1 MLFSSL
7 FFTFAFLPSTTIM
20 YYLAGAHFR
29 DIVLLV
35 ASLFF
40 YAWGEPIYILLMC
53 SSIVVNYLVANLLGR
68 NDFDERQRKLFL
80 LGSLAL
86 NLGCLAYFKYF
97 GMIVDTIA
105 AIGCRDFNVIIPALP
120 IGISFYTFQTL
131 AYLLDVYWG
140 KIKPQRNLLQYAL
153 YISMFPQLVAGPIV
167 NYADIESQLSARSL
181 TLTGFSSGLRRFLC
195 GLAKKILLANNIGL
209 LWMEV
214 KTMSNTGVSAIMAWV
229 GVLAFALQIY
239 FDFSGYSDMA
249 IGLGEMFGFRFK
261 ENFRYPYVSRSVS
274 EFWRRW
280 HISLGSW
287 FREYVYI
294 PLGGNRVGRW
304 RLALNLFVVWFLT
317 GIWHGASWNFVAWG
331 LYFGAAILLEN
342 LVLRTRIARWPK
354 VVCHVY
360 SLVIVTVGWVFFEF
374 QSTPEIFNYLK
385 LMFGLADNALIGHF
399 FWAKFRKYSVLF
411 LVCIIGATPCPKNV
425 ALLIRKKNNKVYTM
439 MANVYYATLT
449 FMVTAYL
456 VGSTHNPFIYFRF

>member
-1 MLFSSL
+1 M
-7 FFTFAFLPSTTIM
+7 
-20 YYLAGAHFR
+20 
-29 DIVLLV
+29 
-35 ASLFF
+35 
-40 YAWGEPIYILLMC
+40 
-53 SSIVVNYLVANLLGR
+53 
-68 NDFDERQRKLFL
+68 
-80 LGSLAL
+80 
-86 NLGCLAYFKYF
+86 
-97 GMIVDTIA
+97 
-105 AIGCRDFNVIIPALP
+105 
-120 IGISFYTFQTL
+120 
-131 AYLLDVYWG
+131 
-140 KIKPQRNLLQYAL
+140 
-153 YISMFPQLVAGPIV
+153 
-167 NYADIESQLSARSL
+167 
-181 TLTGFSSGLRRFLC
+181 
-195 GLAKKILLANNIGL
+195 
-209 LWMEV
+209 
-214 KTMSNTGVSAIMAWV
+214 
-229 GVLAFALQIY
+229 
-239 FDFSGYSDMA
+239 
-249 IGLGEMFGFRFK
+249 
-261 ENFRYPYVSRSVS
+261 
-274 EFWRRW
+274 
-280 HISLGSW
+280 
-287 FREYVYI
+287 
-294 PLGGNRVGRW
+294 GRW